1 MSAILKG
8 LLQPQIAGVVAANS
22 AVTATNPGDVAA
34 QRAKLV
40 DELATAIAIAVQQYL
55 LQSVTVIPGQ
65 AVVVTTSG
73 GPTNQAGGGTTVSPG
88 LLNAP

>member
-8 LLQPQIAGVVAANS
+8 LLQPQIASVVAANT
-22 AVTATNPGDVAA
+22 TATAASAGDVTA

-65 AVVVTTSG
+65 AVTVATKG
-73 GPTNQAGGGTTVSPG
+73 GPSSQTGGGITVSSG
-88 LLNAP
+88 KLNAP

>member
-1 MSAILKG
+1 MSAILKEY
-8 LLQPQIAGVVAANS
+8 LKPQIEGVVKGNS
-22 AVTATNPGDVAA
+22 NVSASSSEDVND
-34 QRAKLV
+34 QRTKLIE
-40 DELATAIAIAVQQYL
+40 ELSSAIAVAVQQYL
-55 LQSVTVIPGQ
+55 LQNVTVIPGQ

>member
-40 DELATAIAIAVQQYL
+40 DELASAIAIAVQQYL
-55 LQSVTVIPGQ
+55 LQVTVIPGQ